1 MKHVMNDSFLIFF
14 IAFIILLPISLIF
27 IPKKPNTQTLQI
39 DYIKDSVE
47 YHTFLNVIKVNNDH
61 FEVYEQ
67 EYNDTICPITITRI
81 FNYEN
86 IK

>member
-47 YHTFLNVIKVNNDH
+47 HHIFLNVIKVNNDH